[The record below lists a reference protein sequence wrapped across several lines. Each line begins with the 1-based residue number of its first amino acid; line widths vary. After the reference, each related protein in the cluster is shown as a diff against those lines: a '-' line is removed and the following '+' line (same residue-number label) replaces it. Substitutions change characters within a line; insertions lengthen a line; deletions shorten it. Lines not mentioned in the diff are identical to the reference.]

1 MVKKYQGV
9 RYVPRSGN
17 GKIGGATSNGLDA
30 VYIAISQSC
39 PNTCPFKPRKGVNRG
54 CWATTGRAGILNSR
68 LQQEAV
74 GMDRRAIGR
83 EVAKAIDASWPRGVR
98 PGQMM
103 RLPVAGDLA
112 TASSVRPVAAA
123 VKRWKAR
130 GGQGAWG
137 YTHAWRTVPRG
148 AWEGVSMLA
157 SVETT
162 SDARIAIKRGYAP
175 AKVVAEFPNGERA
188 WDEGGTKFI
197 PCPEQTR
204 GVTCDKCRLCF
215 DDQRLLAR
223 RAVIAFRA
231 HSLVK
236 KRTLNVLQE
245 MCP

>member
-1 MVKKYQGV
+1 MKKYQGV

-17 GKIGGATSNGLDA
+17 AKIGGQESNSLDA
-30 VYIAISQSC
+30 VYIAIAQSC
-39 PNTCPFKPRKGVNRG
+39 PNTCPFKPRKGENRG

-83 EVAKAIDASWPRGVR
+83 EVANAIDASWPRGVR

-112 TASSVRPVAAA
+112 TASAVKPVAAA
-123 VKRWKAR
+123 VKRWKDR
-130 GGQGAWG
+130 GGRGAWG

-148 AWEGVSMLA
+148 AWAGISMLA
-157 SVETT
+157 SVESLADTRRAMT
-162 SDARIAIKRGYAP
+162 SGYAP
-175 AKVVAEFPNGERA
+175 ARVVAEFPNGAKA
-188 WDEGGTKFI
+188 WVEKDVTFI

-215 DDQRLLAR
+215 DDEKLRAR
-223 RAVIAFRA
+223 RAAIAFRA

-245 MCP
+245 VCP